1 MPNLPISGL
10 PSASALDGTELLPF
24 VQGGIT
30 TQATAQDILDANLPV
45 TSSGI
50 VLSGDIIPATPQGA
64 TLGSIDKPFADLF
77 LQSGS
82 ISLESDTPGDPS
94 AIISNKDGN
103 LEISVGGMLL
113 VESGS
118 AFTAPTGSFNKLSA
132 NLPENYV
139 WIGDSNNRNT
149 PISAS
154 GLATYLTSSFITP
167 SQTGSLV
174 NTVYGLFNQT
184 GSSTP
189 ISASVAELNLLDGGV
204 GTLTVPANG
213 FTKGDAYHAILTGRC
228 TFHNGDTL
236 QIKVKAGSVVLADTG
251 LLSLANASNKHWQMD
266 INFAIREVGGTGTAS
281 IAAGGKFNYSED
293 QAGKINETIFSTE
306 NSSSFDTTISNTLV
320 VTGQFN
326 HNDNIIYSDLFTLT
340 KTY

>member
-10 PSASALDGTELLPF
+10 PAASSLDGTELLPF
-24 VQGGIT
+24 VQGGVT
-30 TQATAQDILDANLPV
+30 TQATAQDILDANLPI

-50 VLSGDIIPATPQGA
+50 VVSGDIVPATPQGA

-94 AIISNKDGN
+94 AIISNVSGN
-103 LEISVGGMLL
+103 LEISVGGMTL

-118 AFTAPTGSFNKLSA
+118 SFTSPTGSFDKLSA
-132 NLPENYV
+132 GLTENYV
-139 WIGDSNNRNT
+139 WIGDSNNKNIEV
-149 PISAS
+149 PISS
-154 GLATYLTSSFITP
+154 LPQYFPLA
-167 SQTGSLV
+167 
-174 NTVYGLFNQT
+174 YGLFNQT

-189 ISASVAELNLLDGGV
+189 ISASVAELSLLDGGV

-213 FTKGDAYHAILTGRC
+213 FTKGDAYHAILTGHC

-251 LLSLANASNKHWQMD
+251 LLSLTNATNKHWQLD
-266 INFAIREVGGTGTAS
+266 ISFAIREVGGAGTAS
-281 IAAGGKFNYSED
+281 IATGGKFNYSED
-293 QAGKINETIFSTE
+293 QAGKINGTIFSTE

-320 VTGQFN
+320 VTAQFD
-326 HNDNIIYSDLFTLT
+326 HNDNIIYSDIFTLT